1 MKEGSITKPR
11 YEEKKG
17 IWLPRF
23 SWLSIALK
31 FCTWTLQTMDSI
43 LSSCFK
49 LLPPLS
55 YRFTTPEPLDDF
67 LWGDYFSVVLS
78 SNPHSYRFFLS
89 TYECVSTS
97 FLIYLVCGLHKEV
110 DFLWKLNF
118 ISCSKSLNALS
129 QMVVHCCIQ
138 DPKSEMPEGYMTC

>member
-55 YRFTTPEPLDDF
+55 YRFTTPEPLVDF

-78 SNPHSYRFFLS
+78 EHLWM
-89 TYECVSTS
+89 CVYIFSH
-97 FLIYLVCGLHKEV
+97 YLVCGLHKEV

>member
-55 YRFTTPEPLDDF
+55 YRFTTPEPLVDF

-89 TYECVSTS
+89 TYECVSTY